1 MVSSLRH
8 YRRAA
13 GVALLAGFA
22 LGLSTVSLPAQPRA
36 EAEPG
41 EEGTQSSTA
50 PEDGSTATNVI
61 APLPALDDI
70 DAILEGE
77 DEVLSGGGY
86 TYDPGGRRDPFKSLR
101 ISNQSDQSK
110 GPRPEGIPGLLIDEI
125 LLSGIIRTRNGYMAQ
140 VQSADQQKSYLLK
153 VGDQLFDGDVI
164 SINSRDVVFKQN
176 VQDRTALKPFREVVK
191 SLNP

>member
-1 MVSSLRH
+1 MKPSNLLKESAKWILLLGCLLGGLVTHGQAPVEAPPSEDS
-8 YRRAA
+8 ATSTEGSA
-13 GVALLAGFA
+13 G
-22 LGLSTVSLPAQPRA
+22 
-36 EAEPG
+36 
-41 EEGTQSSTA
+41 
-50 PEDGSTATNVI
+50 DNVI
-61 APLPALDDI
+61 APLPSLDDI
-70 DAILEGE
+70 DAILEG
-77 DEVLSGGGY
+77 DAAVLAGGGY

-101 ISNQSDQSK
+101 IANEEDRNR

-125 LLSGIIRTRNGYMAQ
+125 LLSGIIKTRNGFMAQ

-164 SINSRDVVFKQN
+164 AINGKEIVFKQN